1 MCTGQIVPVL
11 AVLTYTRLRATVP
24 RVLIRVC
31 MVLIATVLLVED
43 CKVMK
48 GLYNMMIRI
57 LFCLRYYHSWGY
69 ADSLEDGCQF
79 F

>member
-24 RVLIRVC
+24 RVLIVC
-31 MVLIATVLLVED
+31 MVLIVTALLVED

-48 GLYNMMIRI
+48 GLYNMMIVM
-57 LFCLRYYHSWGY
+57 LFCLRYYNSWGY
-69 ADSLEDGCQF
+69 ADS
-79 F
+79 